1 MLKFKHVAVHMT
13 RKSIKMYTKEEII
26 HKCNESEILIL
37 VFGMLDAAGIR
48 VHTFSLIFV
57 VAMAD
62 KIPASGSNMNVG
74 KEHQQEIQCALGK
87 EQQCDVWDAP

>member
-37 VFGMLDAAGIR
+37 VFGMLD
-48 VHTFSLIFV
+48 V
-57 VAMAD
+57 
-62 KIPASGSNMNVG
+62 
-74 KEHQQEIQCALGK
+74 
-87 EQQCDVWDAP
+87 